1 MKVILKKAV
10 VVVTIGMMA
19 MLQSCSSNDDL
30 DGYTPTNF
38 NVGGKVEKGPFVRGT
53 AIQMQPLDAD
63 LDETGES
70 FTSTITDNEG
80 TFTFGSK
87 LLKSPYVKLSASGY
101 YFNEVTGELSKGTL
115 ALNAVANLQN
125 AADVNLNI
133 LSHLKYQRVMDLVS
147 KDGKSFKEANN
158 QAQEEVLK
166 TFGLEKY
173 AKTDVNHFS
182 ITSGTD
188 EAAALI
194 AVSSLILYNR
204 SEAQIT
210 EYLSQLSEEFAE
222 DGNFSETTKL
232 QIRKDMFSLESKLP
246 QIAENIKKRYQE
258 MGKEV
263 AVKNLIYYFDW
274 DGDGTAG
281 NEIAPENHPVSLEA
295 NNINV
300 PMEGG
305 SYEVKVNTTV
315 PVYLERPSI
324 SGDDISNLTPV
335 WGMEIY
341 ETGSGSE
348 PSINYTKELNNNI
361 LKVVVKA
368 ASFRKEQTA
377 SIPLYDGMGN
387 VVASLSLTQ
396 QANPNAEIIVPRL
409 GSEGIS
415 LVSDFM
421 RSLSEAVTLEA
432 GINYCYTKIINNP
445 RLVAPSL
452 VAPISSSEP
461 NIRNCWIDS
470 YQALNMIARLY
481 RADAMY
487 RAVYSPYLNVY
498 RDLCYYQLLT
508 WWGGVVVI
516 PNTGFD
522 GYVDSYVS
530 RTSES
535 GILQMLE
542 EELLDA
548 IKDLDE
554 KKCVAFAIN
563 ANDALFVSKDVA
575 RILLAKVY
583 MYQQKWAAASELLQQ
598 VVDKNIYSMEKVPT
612 KYTSENKD
620 LILAL
625 NFSNGSRA
633 SRVNVDGSPEDVVP
647 IMTTTD
653 VKLLYAE
660 CEIHLGNN
668 AKASKY
674 ISEVGNINGISGTNV
689 SVEGIKQLRK
699 SLKLQDYFAFLK
711 RNGLAMKEL
720 GLEKYQLLLP
730 IPQNEINANPNLTQ
744 NPGY

>member
-315 PVYLERPSI
+315 PVYLERPSFSEI
-324 SGDDISNLTPV
+324 ENYPSVSVSGT
-335 WGMEIY
+335 EIY
-341 ETGSGSE
+341 ETGSGNE
-348 PSINYTKELNNNI
+348 PCINYTKELNNNI

-368 ASFRKEQTA
+368 ASFRKEQA
-377 SIPLYDGMGN
+377 VSIPLYDGMGN
-387 VVASLSLTQ
+387 EVACLNLTQ

-409 GSEGIS
+409 GSVGIS
-415 LVSDFM
+415 CVSEFM
-421 RSLSEAVTLEA
+421 KSLANAVTLEA
-432 GINYCYTKIINNP
+432 QMNYRYTKIINDPNF
-445 RLVAPSL
+445 
-452 VAPISSSEP
+452 VAPIRSSES
-461 NIRNCWIDS
+461 NIHNCYINS

-498 RDLCYYQLLT
+498 RDMCYYQMLI
-508 WWGGVVVI
+508 WWGGVVVV
-516 PNTGFD
+516 PNAGFE
-522 GYVDSYVS
+522 GYADSYVP

-535 GILQMLE
+535 SILQMLE
-542 EELLDA
+542 EELVEA
-548 IKDLDE
+548 IRNLDE
-554 KKCVAFAIN
+554 KKCVAFATN

-583 MYQQKWAAASELLQQ
+583 MYQQKWAAASNLLQQ

-625 NFSNGSRA
+625 KVGNESRD
-633 SRVNVDGSPEDVVP
+633 SRVNVDGSPEKVVP

-674 ISEVGNINGISGTNV
+674 ISEVDNVNGISGTSV

-730 IPQNEINANPNLTQ
+730 IPQDEINANPSLNQ

>member
-133 LSHLKYQRVMDLVS
+133 LSHLKYQRVMDLVA

-281 NEIAPENHPVSLEA
+281 NEIAPENHPVSLET

-315 PVYLERPSI
+315 PVYLERPSFSEI
-324 SGDDISNLTPV
+324 ENYPSVSVSGT
-335 WGMEIY
+335 EIY
-341 ETGSGSE
+341 ETGSGNE
-348 PSINYTKELNNNI
+348 PCINYTKELNNNI

-368 ASFRKEQTA
+368 ASFRKEQA
-377 SIPLYDGMGN
+377 VSIPLYDGMGN
-387 VVASLSLTQ
+387 EVACLNLTQ

-409 GSEGIS
+409 GSVGIS

-421 RSLSEAVTLEA
+421 SSLSEAVNLEA
-432 GINYCYTKIINNP
+432 GMNYRYTKIINDF
-445 RLVAPSL
+445 RF

-461 NIRNCWIDS
+461 NIRKCWNDS

-498 RDLCYYQLLT
+498 RDLCYYQMLI
-508 WWGGVVVI
+508 WWGGVVVM
-516 PNTGFD
+516 PNAGFE
-522 GYVDSYVS
+522 GYADSYVP

-535 GILQMLE
+535 SILQMLE
-542 EELLDA
+542 EELVEA
-548 IKDLDE
+548 IRNLDE
-554 KKCVAFAIN
+554 KKCVAFATN

-583 MYQQKWAAASELLQQ
+583 MYQQKWAAASNLLQK
-598 VVDKNIYSMEKVPT
+598 VVDKSIYPIEKVPT

-625 NFSNGSRA
+625 MVGNESRA
-633 SRVNVDGSPEDVVP
+633 SRVYVDGSPEDVVP

-674 ISEVGNINGISGTNV
+674 ISEVDNVNGISGTSV

-711 RNGLAMKEL
+711 RNGLAIKEL

-730 IPQNEINANPNLTQ
+730 IPQNAIDMNPNLTQ

>member
-133 LSHLKYQRVMDLVS
+133 LAHLKYQRVMDLVA

-281 NEIAPENHPVSLEA
+281 NEIAPENHPVSLET

-315 PVYLERPSI
+315 PVYLERPSFSEI
-324 SGDDISNLTPV
+324 ENYPSVSVSGT
-335 WGMEIY
+335 EIY
-341 ETGSGSE
+341 ETGSGNE
-348 PSINYTKELNNNI
+348 PCINYTKELNNNI

-368 ASFRKEQTA
+368 ASFRKEQA
-377 SIPLYDGMGN
+377 VSIPLYDGMGN
-387 VVASLSLTQ
+387 EVACLNLTQ

-409 GSEGIS
+409 GSVGIS

-421 RSLSEAVTLEA
+421 SSLSEAVNLEA
-432 GINYCYTKIINNP
+432 GMNYRYTKIINDF
-445 RLVAPSL
+445 RF

-461 NIRNCWIDS
+461 NIRKCWNDS

-498 RDLCYYQLLT
+498 RDLCYYQMLI
-508 WWGGVVVI
+508 WWGGVVVM
-516 PNTGFD
+516 PNAGFE
-522 GYVDSYVS
+522 GYADSYVP

-535 GILQMLE
+535 SILQMLE
-542 EELLDA
+542 EELVEA
-548 IKDLDE
+548 IRNLDE
-554 KKCVAFAIN
+554 KKCVAFATN

-583 MYQQKWAAASELLQQ
+583 MYQQKWAAASNLLQQ

-612 KYTSENKD
+612 KYTSESKD

-625 NFSNGSRA
+625 KVGNESRA
-633 SRVNVDGSPEDVVP
+633 SRVNVDGSPEEVVP

-668 AKASKY
+668 AKSSKY
-674 ISEVGNINGISGTNV
+674 ISEVDNVNGISGTSV

-730 IPQNEINANPNLTQ
+730 IPQNGIDMNPNLTQ

>member
-133 LSHLKYQRVMDLVS
+133 LSHLKYQRVMDLVA

-263 AVKNLIYYFDW
+263 AVKNLIYFFDW

-281 NEIAPENHPVSLEA
+281 NEIAPENHPVSLET

-315 PVYLERPSI
+315 PVYLERPSFSEI
-324 SGDDISNLTPV
+324 ENYPSVSVSGT
-335 WGMEIY
+335 EIY
-341 ETGSGSE
+341 ETGSGNE
-348 PSINYTKELNNNI
+348 PCINYTKELNNNI

-368 ASFRKEQTA
+368 ASFRKEQA
-377 SIPLYDGMGN
+377 VSIPLYDGMGN
-387 VVASLSLTQ
+387 VVARLNLTQ

-409 GSEGIS
+409 GSDGIS

-432 GINYCYTKIINNP
+432 GMNYRYTKIINDF
-445 RLVAPSL
+445 RF

-461 NIRNCWIDS
+461 NIRKCWNDS

-498 RDLCYYQLLT
+498 RDLCYYQMLI
-508 WWGGVVVI
+508 WWGGVVVM
-516 PNTGFD
+516 PNAGFE
-522 GYVDSYVS
+522 GYADSYVP

-535 GILQMLE
+535 SILQMLE
-542 EELLDA
+542 EELVEA
-548 IKDLDE
+548 IRNLDE
-554 KKCVAFAIN
+554 KKCVAFATN

-583 MYQQKWAAASELLQQ
+583 MYQQKWAAASNLLQQ

-612 KYTSENKD
+612 KYTSESKD

-625 NFSNGSRA
+625 KVGNESRA
-633 SRVNVDGSPEDVVP
+633 SRVNVDGSPEEVVP

-668 AKASKY
+668 AKSSKY
-674 ISEVGNINGISGTNV
+674 ISEVDNVNGISGTSV

-730 IPQNEINANPNLTQ
+730 IPQNGIDMNPNLTQ

>member
-1 MKVILKKAV
+1 M
-10 VVVTIGMMA
+10 
-19 MLQSCSSNDDL
+19 
-30 DGYTPTNF
+30 
-38 NVGGKVEKGPFVRGT
+38 
-53 AIQMQPLDAD
+53 
-63 LDETGES
+63 
-70 FTSTITDNEG
+70 
-80 TFTFGSK
+80 
-87 LLKSPYVKLSASGY
+87 
-101 YFNEVTGELSKGTL
+101 
-115 ALNAVANLQN
+115 
-125 AADVNLNI
+125 
-133 LSHLKYQRVMDLVS
+133 
-147 KDGKSFKEANN
+147 
-158 QAQEEVLK
+158 
-166 TFGLEKY
+166 
-173 AKTDVNHFS
+173 
-182 ITSGTD
+182 
-188 EAAALI
+188 
-194 AVSSLILYNR
+194 SSLILYNR

-281 NEIAPENHPVSLEA
+281 NEIAPENHPVSLET

-315 PVYLERPSI
+315 PVYLERPSFSEI
-324 SGDDISNLTPV
+324 ENYPSVSVSGT
-335 WGMEIY
+335 EIY
-341 ETGSGSE
+341 ETGSGNE
-348 PSINYTKELNNNI
+348 PCINYTKELNNNI

-368 ASFRKEQTA
+368 ASFRKEQA
-377 SIPLYDGMGN
+377 VSIPLYDGMGN
-387 VVASLSLTQ
+387 EVACLNLTQ

-409 GSEGIS
+409 GSVGIS

-432 GINYCYTKIINNP
+432 GMNYRYTKIINDS
-445 RLVAPSL
+445 RF
-452 VAPISSSEP
+452 VAPIRSSEP
-461 NIRNCWIDS
+461 NIHNCWINS

-481 RADAMY
+481 RVDSMY

-498 RDLCYYQLLT
+498 RDLCYYQMLI
-508 WWGGVVVI
+508 WWGGVVVM
-516 PNTGFD
+516 PNAGFE
-522 GYVDSYVS
+522 GYADSYVP

-535 GILQMLE
+535 SILQMLE
-542 EELLDA
+542 EELVEA
-548 IKDLDE
+548 IRNLDE
-554 KKCVAFAIN
+554 KKCVAFATN

-583 MYQQKWAAASELLQQ
+583 MYQQKWAAASNLLQQ

-625 NFSNGSRA
+625 KFGIGSRA
-633 SRVNVDGSPEDVVP
+633 SRVNVDGSPEEVVP

-730 IPQNEINANPNLTQ
+730 IPQNELMGNPNLNQ

>member
-133 LSHLKYQRVMDLVS
+133 LSHLKYQRVMDLVA

-281 NEIAPENHPVSLEA
+281 NEIAPENHPVSLET

-315 PVYLERPSI
+315 PVYLERPSFSEI
-324 SGDDISNLTPV
+324 ENYPSVSVSGT
-335 WGMEIY
+335 EIY
-341 ETGSGSE
+341 ETGSGNE
-348 PSINYTKELNNNI
+348 PCINYTKELNNNI

-368 ASFRKEQTA
+368 ASFRKEQA
-377 SIPLYDGMGN
+377 VSIPLYDGMGN
-387 VVASLSLTQ
+387 EVACLNLTQ

-409 GSEGIS
+409 GSVGIS

-432 GINYCYTKIINNP
+432 GMNYRYTKIINDS
-445 RLVAPSL
+445 RF
-452 VAPISSSEP
+452 VAPIRSSEP
-461 NIRNCWIDS
+461 NIHNCWINS

-481 RADAMY
+481 RVDSMY

-498 RDLCYYQLLT
+498 RDLCYYQMLT

-516 PNTGFD
+516 PNIGFD

-554 KKCVAFAIN
+554 KKCVAFATN

-583 MYQQKWAAASELLQQ
+583 MYQQKWAAASNLLQQ

-625 NFSNGSRA
+625 KFGIGSRA
-633 SRVNVDGSPEDVVP
+633 SRVNVDGSPEEVVP

-674 ISEVGNINGISGTNV
+674 ISEVGNINGVSGTNV

-730 IPQNEINANPNLTQ
+730 IPQDEINANPSLNQ

>member
-1 MKVILKKAV
+1 
-10 VVVTIGMMA
+10 
-19 MLQSCSSNDDL
+19 
-30 DGYTPTNF
+30 
-38 NVGGKVEKGPFVRGT
+38 
-53 AIQMQPLDAD
+53 MQPLDAD

-133 LSHLKYQRVMDLVS
+133 LSHLKYQRVMDLVA

-281 NEIAPENHPVSLEA
+281 NEIAPENHPVSLET

-315 PVYLERPSI
+315 PVYLERPSFSEI
-324 SGDDISNLTPV
+324 ENYPSVSVSGT
-335 WGMEIY
+335 EIY
-341 ETGSGSE
+341 ETGSGNE
-348 PSINYTKELNNNI
+348 PCINYTKELNNNI

-368 ASFRKEQTA
+368 ASFRKEQA
-377 SIPLYDGMGN
+377 VSIPLYDGMGN
-387 VVASLSLTQ
+387 EVACLNLTQ

-409 GSEGIS
+409 GSVGIS

-432 GINYCYTKIINNP
+432 GMNYRYTKIINDS
-445 RLVAPSL
+445 RF
-452 VAPISSSEP
+452 VAPIRSSEP
-461 NIRNCWIDS
+461 NIHNCWINS

-481 RADAMY
+481 RVDSMY

-498 RDLCYYQLLT
+498 RDLCYYQMLT

-516 PNTGFD
+516 PNIGFD

-554 KKCVAFAIN
+554 KKCVAFATN

-583 MYQQKWAAASELLQQ
+583 MYQQKWAAASNLLQQ

-625 NFSNGSRA
+625 KFGIGSRA
-633 SRVNVDGSPEDVVP
+633 SRVNVDGSPEEVVP

-730 IPQNEINANPNLTQ
+730 IPQNELMGNPNLNQ

>member
-133 LSHLKYQRVMDLVS
+133 LSHLKYQRVMDLVA

-263 AVKNLIYYFDW
+263 AVKNLIYFFDW

-281 NEIAPENHPVSLEA
+281 NEIAPENHPVSLET

-305 SYEVKVNTTV
+305 SYEVKVNTAV
-315 PVYLERPSI
+315 PVYLERPSFSEI
-324 SGDDISNLTPV
+324 ENYPSVSVSGT
-335 WGMEIY
+335 EIY
-341 ETGSGSE
+341 ETGSGNE
-348 PSINYTKELNNNI
+348 PCINYTKELNNNI

-368 ASFRKEQTA
+368 ASFRKEQA
-377 SIPLYDGMGN
+377 VSIPLYDGMGN
-387 VVASLSLTQ
+387 EVACLNLTQ

-409 GSEGIS
+409 GSVGIS

-432 GINYCYTKIINNP
+432 GINYRYTKIINDS
-445 RLVAPSL
+445 RF
-452 VAPISSSEP
+452 VAPIRSSEP
-461 NIRNCWIDS
+461 NIRKCWNDS

-481 RADAMY
+481 RADTMY

-498 RDLCYYQLLT
+498 RDLCYYQMLI

-516 PNTGFD
+516 PNAGFE
-522 GYVDSYVS
+522 GYADSYVP

-535 GILQMLE
+535 SILQMLE
-542 EELLDA
+542 EELVEA
-548 IKDLDE
+548 IRNLDE
-554 KKCVAFAIN
+554 KKCVAFATN

-583 MYQQKWAAASELLQQ
+583 MYQQKWAAASNLLQQ
-598 VVDKNIYSMEKVPT
+598 VVDKNIYPMEKVPT

-625 NFSNGSRA
+625 KLLGIESRA
-633 SRVNVDGSPEDVVP
+633 SRVNVDGSPKDVVP

-711 RNGLAMKEL
+711 RNGLAIKEL

-730 IPQNEINANPNLTQ
+730 IPENAIDMNPNLTQ

>member
-133 LSHLKYQRVMDLVS
+133 LSHLKYQRVMDLVA

-263 AVKNLIYYFDW
+263 AVKNLIYFFDW

-281 NEIAPENHPVSLEA
+281 NEIAPENHPVSLET

-324 SGDDISNLTPV
+324 PGDDIYDNSTSVL
-335 WGMEIY
+335 GMKIY

-348 PSINYTKELNNNI
+348 PCINYSKELNNNI

-368 ASFRKEQTA
+368 ASFRKEQA
-377 SIPLYDGMGN
+377 VSIPLYDGMGN
-387 VVASLSLTQ
+387 VVARLNLTQ

-409 GSEGIS
+409 GSDGIS

-421 RSLSEAVTLEA
+421 RSLSETVTLEA

-445 RLVAPSL
+445 RLVAP
-452 VAPISSSEP
+452 ISSFNENLINYWSNEY
-461 NIRNCWIDS
+461 S
-470 YQALNMIARLY
+470 SLNLIAYLY
-481 RADAMY
+481 RADSMY

-498 RDLCYYQLLT
+498 RDMCYYQMLI
-508 WWGGVVVI
+508 WWGGVVVV
-516 PNTGFD
+516 PNAGFE
-522 GYVDSYVS
+522 SYADPS

-535 GILQMLE
+535 SILQMLE
-542 EELLDA
+542 EELVEA
-548 IKDLDE
+548 IRNLDE
-554 KKCVAFAIN
+554 KKCVAFATN

-583 MYQQKWAAASELLQQ
+583 MYQQKWAAASNLLQK
-598 VVDKNIYSMEKVPT
+598 VVDKSIYPIEKVPT

-625 NFSNGSRA
+625 MVGNESRA
-633 SRVNVDGSPEDVVP
+633 SRVYVDGSPEDVVP

-674 ISEVGNINGISGTNV
+674 ISEVDNVNGISGTSV
-689 SVEGIKQLRK
+689 SVEGINQLRK

-730 IPQNEINANPNLTQ
+730 IPQNEINMNPNMTQ

>member
-133 LSHLKYQRVMDLVS
+133 LSYLKYQRVMDLVA

-281 NEIAPENHPVSLEA
+281 NEIAPENHPVSLET

-315 PVYLERPSI
+315 PVYLERPSFSEI
-324 SGDDISNLTPV
+324 ENYPSVSVSGT
-335 WGMEIY
+335 EIY
-341 ETGSGSE
+341 ETGSGNE
-348 PSINYTKELNNNI
+348 PCINYTKELNNNI

-368 ASFRKEQTA
+368 ASFRKEQA
-377 SIPLYDGMGN
+377 VSIPLYDGMGN
-387 VVASLSLTQ
+387 EVACLNLTQ

-409 GSEGIS
+409 GSVGIS

-421 RSLSEAVTLEA
+421 SSLSEAVNLEA
-432 GINYCYTKIINNP
+432 GMNYRYTKIINDF
-445 RLVAPSL
+445 RF

-461 NIRNCWIDS
+461 NIRKCWNDS

-498 RDLCYYQLLT
+498 RDLCYYQMLI
-508 WWGGVVVI
+508 WWGGVVVM
-516 PNTGFD
+516 PNAGFE
-522 GYVDSYVS
+522 GYADSYVP

-535 GILQMLE
+535 SILQMLE
-542 EELLDA
+542 EELVEA
-548 IKDLDE
+548 IRNLDE
-554 KKCVAFAIN
+554 KKCVAFATN

-583 MYQQKWAAASELLQQ
+583 MYQQKWAAASNLLQQ

-612 KYTSENKD
+612 KYTSESKD

-625 NFSNGSRA
+625 KVGNESRA
-633 SRVNVDGSPEDVVP
+633 SRVNVDGSPEEVVP

-668 AKASKY
+668 AKSSKY
-674 ISEVGNINGISGTNV
+674 ISEVDNVNGISGTSV

-730 IPQNEINANPNLTQ
+730 IPQNGIDMNPNLTQ

>member
-133 LSHLKYQRVMDLVS
+133 LSHLKYQRVMNLVA

-281 NEIAPENHPVSLEA
+281 NEIAPENHPVSLET

-324 SGDDISNLTPV
+324 PGDDIYDNSTSVL
-335 WGMEIY
+335 GMKIY

-348 PSINYTKELNNNI
+348 PCINYSKELNNNI

-368 ASFRKEQTA
+368 ASFRKEQA
-377 SIPLYDGMGN
+377 VSIPLYDGMGN
-387 VVASLSLTQ
+387 VVASLNLTQ

-409 GSEGIS
+409 GSDGIS
-415 LVSDFM
+415 CVSEFM
-421 RSLSEAVTLEA
+421 KSLANAVTLEA
-432 GINYCYTKIINNP
+432 QMNYRYTKIIND
-445 RLVAPSL
+445 PSF
-452 VAPISSSEP
+452 VAPIRSSES
-461 NIRNCWIDS
+461 NIHNCYINS

-498 RDLCYYQLLT
+498 RDMCYYQMLI
-508 WWGGVVVI
+508 WWGVVVVV
-516 PNTGFD
+516 PNAGFE
-522 GYVDSYVS
+522 GYADSYVP

-535 GILQMLE
+535 SILQMLE
-542 EELLDA
+542 EELVEA
-548 IKDLDE
+548 IRNLDE
-554 KKCVAFAIN
+554 KKCVAFATN

-583 MYQQKWAAASELLQQ
+583 MYQQKWAAASNLLQQ

-625 NFSNGSRA
+625 KVGNESRD
-633 SRVNVDGSPEDVVP
+633 SRVNVDGSPEKVVP

-674 ISEVGNINGISGTNV
+674 ISEVDNVNGISGTSV

-730 IPQNEINANPNLTQ
+730 IPQDEINANPSLNQ
-744 NPGY
+744 NQGY

>member
-133 LSHLKYQRVMDLVS
+133 LSHLKYQRVMDLVA

-263 AVKNLIYYFDW
+263 AVKNLIYFFDW

-281 NEIAPENHPVSLEA
+281 NEIAPENHPVSLET

-315 PVYLERPSI
+315 PVYLERPSFSEI
-324 SGDDISNLTPV
+324 ENYPSVSVSGT
-335 WGMEIY
+335 EIY
-341 ETGSGSE
+341 ETGSGNE
-348 PSINYTKELNNNI
+348 PCINYTKELNNNI

-368 ASFRKEQTA
+368 ASFRKEQA
-377 SIPLYDGMGN
+377 VSIPLYDGMGN
-387 VVASLSLTQ
+387 EVACLNLTQ

-409 GSEGIS
+409 GSVGIS

-432 GINYCYTKIINNP
+432 GMNYRYTKIINDS
-445 RLVAPSL
+445 RF
-452 VAPISSSEP
+452 VAPIRSSEP
-461 NIRNCWIDS
+461 NIHNCWINS

-481 RADAMY
+481 RVDSMY

-498 RDLCYYQLLT
+498 RDLCYYQMLT

-516 PNTGFD
+516 PNIGFD

-554 KKCVAFAIN
+554 KKCVAFATN

-583 MYQQKWAAASELLQQ
+583 MYQQKWAAASDLLQQ

-625 NFSNGSRA
+625 KFGIGSRA
-633 SRVNVDGSPEDVVP
+633 SRVNVDGSPEEVVP

-730 IPQNEINANPNLTQ
+730 IPQNELMGNPNLNQ

>member
-133 LSHLKYQRVMDLVS
+133 LSHLKYQRVMDLVA

-222 DGNFSETTKL
+222 DGNFSEITKL

-281 NEIAPENHPVSLEA
+281 NEIAPENHPVSLET

-315 PVYLERPSI
+315 PVYLERPSFSEI
-324 SGDDISNLTPV
+324 ENYPSVSV
-335 WGMEIY
+335 SGMEIY
-341 ETGSGSE
+341 ETGSGNE
-348 PSINYTKELNNNI
+348 PCINYTKELNNNI

-368 ASFRKEQTA
+368 AFFRKEQA
-377 SIPLYDGMGN
+377 VSIPLYDGMGN
-387 VVASLSLTQ
+387 VVARLNLTQ

-409 GSEGIS
+409 GSVGIS
-415 LVSDFM
+415 WVSEFM
-421 RSLSEAVTLEA
+421 KSLANAVTLEA
-432 GINYCYTKIINNP
+432 QMNFRYTKIINDF
-445 RLVAPSL
+445 RF

-461 NIRNCWIDS
+461 NIRKCWNDS

-498 RDLCYYQLLT
+498 RDLCYYQMLI
-508 WWGGVVVI
+508 WWGGVVVM
-516 PNTGFD
+516 PNAGF
-522 GYVDSYVS
+522 GSYADPS

-535 GILQMLE
+535 SILQMLE
-542 EELLDA
+542 EELVEA
-548 IKDLDE
+548 IRNLDE
-554 KKCVAFAIN
+554 KKCVAFATN

-583 MYQQKWAAASELLQQ
+583 MYQQKWAAASDLLQK

-612 KYTSENKD
+612 KYTSESKD

-625 NFSNGSRA
+625 MFGIGSRA
-633 SRVNVDGSPEDVVP
+633 SRVNVDGSPEEVVP

-660 CEIHLGNN
+660 CQIHLGNN

-730 IPQNEINANPNLTQ
+730 IPQNEIDMNPNFTQ

>member
-63 LDETGES
+63 LEETGES

-133 LSHLKYQRVMDLVS
+133 LSHLKYQRVMDLVA
-147 KDGKSFKEANN
+147 KDGMSFKEANN

-263 AVKNLIYYFDW
+263 AVKNLIYFFDW

-281 NEIAPENHPVSLEA
+281 NEIAPENHPVSLET

-324 SGDDISNLTPV
+324 PGDDIYDNFSPV
-335 WGMEIY
+335 LGMEIY

-348 PSINYTKELNNNI
+348 PCINYTKELNNNI

-368 ASFRKEQTA
+368 ASFRKEQA
-377 SIPLYDGMGN
+377 VSIPLYDGMGN
-387 VVASLSLTQ
+387 VVASLNLTQ

-409 GSEGIS
+409 GSAGIGC
-415 LVSDFM
+415 VFGFM
-421 RSLSEAVTLEA
+421 ETLANAVTLEA
-432 GINYCYTKIINNP
+432 QMNYRYTKIINDP
-445 RLVAPSL
+445 HF
-452 VAPISSSEP
+452 VAPISRSEP
-461 NIRNCWIDS
+461 NINNCWYYS
-470 YQALNMIARLY
+470 YQALNRIAMLY

-508 WWGGVVVI
+508 WWGGVVVM
-516 PNTGFD
+516 PNAGFA
-522 GYVDSYVS
+522 GYADSYVP

-535 GILQMLE
+535 SILQMLE
-542 EELLDA
+542 EELVEA
-548 IKDLDE
+548 IRNLDE
-554 KKCVAFAIN
+554 KKCVAFATN

-583 MYQQKWAAASELLQQ
+583 MYQQKWAAASNLLQQ
-598 VVDKNIYSMEKVPT
+598 VVGKNIYSMEKVPT

-625 NFSNGSRA
+625 MVGNESRA
-633 SRVNVDGSPEDVVP
+633 SRVYVDGSPEDVVP

-730 IPQNEINANPNLTQ
+730 IPQNGIDMNPNLTQ

>member
-133 LSHLKYQRVMDLVS
+133 LSHLKYQRVMDLVA
-147 KDGKSFKEANN
+147 KDGKSFKEANK

-281 NEIAPENHPVSLEA
+281 NEIAPENHPVSLET

-305 SYEVKVNTTV
+305 SYEVKVNTIV

-335 WGMEIY
+335 LGMGIY

-368 ASFRKEQTA
+368 ASFRKEQA
-377 SIPLYDGMGN
+377 VSIPLYDGMGN
-387 VVASLSLTQ
+387 EVARLNLTQ

-409 GSEGIS
+409 GSEGIR
-415 LVSDFM
+415 LVSEFM
-421 RSLSEAVTLEA
+421 ESLSEAIPLEA
-432 GINYCYTKIINNP
+432 QINYRYTKIINNP
-445 RLVAPSL
+445 RLVAP
-452 VAPISSSEP
+452 ISSFNENLINYWSNEY
-461 NIRNCWIDS
+461 S
-470 YQALNMIARLY
+470 SLNLIAYLY
-481 RADAMY
+481 RADSMY

-498 RDLCYYQLLT
+498 RDMCYYQMLI
-508 WWGGVVVI
+508 WWGGVVVV
-516 PNTGFD
+516 PNAGFE
-522 GYVDSYVS
+522 SYADPS

-535 GILQMLE
+535 SILQMLE
-542 EELLDA
+542 EELVEA
-548 IKDLDE
+548 IRNLDE
-554 KKCVAFAIN
+554 KKCVAFATN

-583 MYQQKWAAASELLQQ
+583 MYQQKWAAASGLLQQ

-625 NFSNGSRA
+625 KVGNESRD
-633 SRVNVDGSPEDVVP
+633 SRVNVDGSPEKVVP

-674 ISEVGNINGISGTNV
+674 ISEVDNVNGISGTSV

-730 IPQNEINANPNLTQ
+730 IPQDEINANPSLNQ

>member
-133 LSHLKYQRVMDLVS
+133 LAHLKYQRVMDLVA

-274 DGDGTAG
+274 DGDGIAG
-281 NEIAPENHPVSLEA
+281 NEIAPENHPVSLET

-324 SGDDISNLTPV
+324 PGDDIYDNLTSV
-335 WGMEIY
+335 SGMKIY

-348 PSINYTKELNNNI
+348 PCINYTKELNNNI

-368 ASFRKEQTA
+368 ASFRKEQA
-377 SIPLYDGMGN
+377 VSIPLYDGMGN
-387 VVASLSLTQ
+387 VVASLNLTQ

-409 GSEGIS
+409 GSDGIS
-415 LVSDFM
+415 CVSEFM
-421 RSLSEAVTLEA
+421 KSLANAVTLEA
-432 GINYCYTKIINNP
+432 QMNYRYTKIIND
-445 RLVAPSL
+445 PSF
-452 VAPISSSEP
+452 VAPIRSSES
-461 NIRNCWIDS
+461 NIHNCYINS

-498 RDLCYYQLLT
+498 RDMCYYQMLI
-508 WWGGVVVI
+508 WWGGVVVV
-516 PNTGFD
+516 PNAGFE
-522 GYVDSYVS
+522 GYADSYVP

-535 GILQMLE
+535 SILQMLE
-542 EELLDA
+542 EELVET
-548 IKDLDE
+548 IRNLDE
-554 KKCVAFAIN
+554 KKCVAFATN

-583 MYQQKWAAASELLQQ
+583 MYQQKWPAASNLLQQ

-625 NFSNGSRA
+625 KVGNESRD
-633 SRVNVDGSPEDVVP
+633 SRVNVDGSPEKVVP

-674 ISEVGNINGISGTNV
+674 ISEVDNVNGISGTSV

-730 IPQNEINANPNLTQ
+730 IPQDEINANPSLNQ

>member
-30 DGYTPTNF
+30 DDYTPTNF

-133 LSHLKYQRVMDLVS
+133 LSHLKYQRVMDLVA

-281 NEIAPENHPVSLEA
+281 NEIAPENHPVSLET

-315 PVYLERPSI
+315 PVYLERPSFSEI
-324 SGDDISNLTPV
+324 ENYPSVSVSGT
-335 WGMEIY
+335 EIY
-341 ETGSGSE
+341 ETGSGNE
-348 PSINYTKELNNNI
+348 PCINYTKELNNNI
-361 LKVVVKA
+361 LKVVVKS
-368 ASFRKEQTA
+368 ASFRKEQA
-377 SIPLYDGMGN
+377 VSIPLYDGMGN
-387 VVASLSLTQ
+387 EVACLNLTQ

-409 GSEGIS
+409 GSVGIS

-432 GINYCYTKIINNP
+432 GMNYRYTKIINDS
-445 RLVAPSL
+445 RF
-452 VAPISSSEP
+452 VAPIRSSEP
-461 NIRNCWIDS
+461 NIRKCWNDS

-498 RDLCYYQLLT
+498 RDLCYYQMLT
-508 WWGGVVVI
+508 WWGGVVVM
-516 PNTGFD
+516 PNAGFE
-522 GYVDSYVS
+522 GYADSYVP

-535 GILQMLE
+535 SILQMLE
-542 EELLDA
+542 EELVEA
-548 IKDLDE
+548 IKNLDE
-554 KKCVAFAIN
+554 KKCVAFATN
-563 ANDALFVSKDVA
+563 ANDALFVSEDVA

-583 MYQQKWAAASELLQQ
+583 MYQQKWAAASNLLQQ

-612 KYTSENKD
+612 KYTSESKD

-625 NFSNGSRA
+625 KFGNESRA
-633 SRVNVDGSPEDVVP
+633 SRVNVDGSPEKVVP

-668 AKASKY
+668 TKASKY

-730 IPQNEINANPNLTQ
+730 IPQNELMGNPNLNQ

>member
-133 LSHLKYQRVMDLVS
+133 LSHLKYQRVMDLVA

-263 AVKNLIYYFDW
+263 AVKNLIYFFDW

-281 NEIAPENHPVSLEA
+281 NEIAPENHPVSLET

-324 SGDDISNLTPV
+324 PGDDIYDNSTSVL
-335 WGMEIY
+335 GMKIY

-348 PSINYTKELNNNI
+348 PCINYSKELNNNI

-368 ASFRKEQTA
+368 ASFRKEQA
-377 SIPLYDGMGN
+377 VSIPLYDGMGN
-387 VVASLSLTQ
+387 VVARLNLTQ

-409 GSEGIS
+409 GSDGIS

-445 RLVAPSL
+445 RLVAP
-452 VAPISSSEP
+452 ISSFNENLINYWSNEY
-461 NIRNCWIDS
+461 S
-470 YQALNMIARLY
+470 SLNLIAYLY
-481 RADAMY
+481 RADSMY

-498 RDLCYYQLLT
+498 RDMCYYQMLI
-508 WWGGVVVI
+508 WWGGVVVV
-516 PNTGFD
+516 PNAGFE
-522 GYVDSYVS
+522 SYADPS

-535 GILQMLE
+535 SILQMLE
-542 EELLDA
+542 EELVEA
-548 IKDLDE
+548 IRNLDE
-554 KKCVAFAIN
+554 KKCVAFATN

-583 MYQQKWAAASELLQQ
+583 MYQQKWAAASNLLQK
-598 VVDKNIYSMEKVPT
+598 VVDKSIYPIEKVPT

-625 NFSNGSRA
+625 MVGNESRA
-633 SRVNVDGSPEDVVP
+633 SRVYVDGSPEDVVP

-674 ISEVGNINGISGTNV
+674 ISEVDNVNSISGTSV

-711 RNGLAMKEL
+711 RNGLAIKEL

-730 IPQNEINANPNLTQ
+730 IPQNEINMNPNMTQ

>member
-70 FTSTITDNEG
+70 YTSTITDNEG

-133 LSHLKYQRVMDLVS
+133 LSHLKYQRVMDLVA

-281 NEIAPENHPVSLEA
+281 NEIAPENHPVSLET

-324 SGDDISNLTPV
+324 PGDDIYDNSTSV
-335 WGMEIY
+335 SGMEIY
-341 ETGSGSE
+341 EIGSGSE
-348 PSINYTKELNNNI
+348 PFINYTKELNNNI

-368 ASFRKEQTA
+368 ASFRKEQA
-377 SIPLYDGMGN
+377 VSIPLYDGMGN

-409 GSEGIS
+409 GSAGIS
-415 LVSDFM
+415 CVSGFM
-421 RSLSEAVTLEA
+421 ERLANVVTLEA
-432 GINYCYTKIINNP
+432 QMNYRYTKIINDP
-445 RLVAPSL
+445 HF

-461 NIRNCWIDS
+461 NINNCWSYS
-470 YQALNMIARLY
+470 YQALNRIAMLY

-508 WWGGVVVI
+508 WWGGVVVM
-516 PNTGFD
+516 PNAGF
-522 GYVDSYVS
+522 GSYADSDVS
-530 RTSES
+530 RISES
-535 GILQMLE
+535 SILQMLE
-542 EELLDA
+542 EELVEA
-548 IKDLDE
+548 IRNLDE
-554 KKCVAFAIN
+554 KKCVAFATN

-583 MYQQKWAAASELLQQ
+583 MYQQKWAAASDLLQQ

-612 KYTSENKD
+612 KYTSESKD

-625 NFSNGSRA
+625 KFGIWTRA
-633 SRVNVDGSPEDVVP
+633 SRVNVDGSPEEVVP

-653 VKLLYAE
+653 VKLLCAE
-660 CEIHLGNN
+660 CQIHLGNN

-674 ISEVGNINGISGTNV
+674 ISEVDNVNGISGTSV

-711 RNGLAMKEL
+711 RNGLAIKEL

-730 IPQNEINANPNLTQ
+730 IPQNEINMNPNMTQ

>member
-1 MKVILKKAV
+1 
-10 VVVTIGMMA
+10 
-19 MLQSCSSNDDL
+19 
-30 DGYTPTNF
+30 
-38 NVGGKVEKGPFVRGT
+38 
-53 AIQMQPLDAD
+53 
-63 LDETGES
+63 
-70 FTSTITDNEG
+70 
-80 TFTFGSK
+80 
-87 LLKSPYVKLSASGY
+87 
-101 YFNEVTGELSKGTL
+101 
-115 ALNAVANLQN
+115 
-125 AADVNLNI
+125 
-133 LSHLKYQRVMDLVS
+133 MDLVA

-263 AVKNLIYYFDW
+263 AVKNLIYFFDW

-281 NEIAPENHPVSLEA
+281 NEIAPENHPVSLET

-315 PVYLERPSI
+315 PVYLERPSFSEI
-324 SGDDISNLTPV
+324 ENYPSVSVSGT
-335 WGMEIY
+335 EIY
-341 ETGSGSE
+341 ETGSGNE
-348 PSINYTKELNNNI
+348 PCINYTKELNNNI
-361 LKVVVKA
+361 LKVVIKA
-368 ASFRKEQTA
+368 ASFRKEQA
-377 SIPLYDGMGN
+377 VSIPLYDGMGN
-387 VVASLSLTQ
+387 EVACLNLTQ

-409 GSEGIS
+409 GSVGIS

-432 GINYCYTKIINNP
+432 GMNYRYTKIINDS
-445 RLVAPSL
+445 RF
-452 VAPISSSEP
+452 VAPIRSSEP
-461 NIRNCWIDS
+461 NIHNCWINS

-481 RADAMY
+481 RVDSMY

-498 RDLCYYQLLT
+498 RDLCYYQMLT

-516 PNTGFD
+516 PNIGFD

-554 KKCVAFAIN
+554 KKCVAFATN

-583 MYQQKWAAASELLQQ
+583 MYQQKWAAASDLLQQ

-612 KYTSENKD
+612 KYTSDSKD
-620 LILAL
+620 LIWSFAKYIYT
-625 NFSNGSRA
+625 RA
-633 SRVNVDGSPEDVVP
+633 SRVYVDGSPEDVVP

-674 ISEVGNINGISGTNV
+674 ISEVDNVNGISGTSV

-720 GLEKYQLLLP
+720 GLEKNQLLLP
-730 IPQNEINANPNLTQ
+730 IPQNEINANPSLNQ

>member
-1 MKVILKKAV
+1 MKVILKNAV

-133 LSHLKYQRVMDLVS
+133 LSHLKYQRVMDLVA

-263 AVKNLIYYFDW
+263 AVKNLIYFFDW

-281 NEIAPENHPVSLEA
+281 NEIAPENHPVSLET

-324 SGDDISNLTPV
+324 PGDDIYDNSTSVL
-335 WGMEIY
+335 GMKIY

-348 PSINYTKELNNNI
+348 PCINYTKELNNNI

-368 ASFRKEQTA
+368 ASFRKEQA
-377 SIPLYDGMGN
+377 VSIPLYDGMGN
-387 VVASLSLTQ
+387 VVASLNLTQ

-409 GSEGIS
+409 GSDGIS
-415 LVSDFM
+415 CVSEFM
-421 RSLSEAVTLEA
+421 KSLANAVTLEA
-432 GINYCYTKIINNP
+432 QMNYRYTKIIND
-445 RLVAPSL
+445 PSF
-452 VAPISSSEP
+452 VAPIRSSEP
-461 NIRNCWIDS
+461 NIHNCYINS

-498 RDLCYYQLLT
+498 RDMCYYQMLI
-508 WWGGVVVI
+508 WWGGVVVV
-516 PNTGFD
+516 PNAGFE
-522 GYVDSYVS
+522 SYADPS

-535 GILQMLE
+535 SILQMLE
-542 EELLDA
+542 EELVEA
-548 IKDLDE
+548 IRNLDE
-554 KKCVAFAIN
+554 KKCVAFATN

-583 MYQQKWAAASELLQQ
+583 MYQQKWAAASNLLQQ

-625 NFSNGSRA
+625 KVGNESRD
-633 SRVNVDGSPEDVVP
+633 SRVNVDGSPEKVVP

-674 ISEVGNINGISGTNV
+674 ISEVGNINGISGTSV

-730 IPQNEINANPNLTQ
+730 IPQDEINANPSLNQ

>member
-10 VVVTIGMMA
+10 VVVAIGMMA

-281 NEIAPENHPVSLEA
+281 NEIAPENHPVSLET

-324 SGDDISNLTPV
+324 PGDDISNLTPV
-335 WGMEIY
+335 LGMGIY

-368 ASFRKEQTA
+368 ASFRKEQA
-377 SIPLYDGMGN
+377 VSIPLYDGMGN

-421 RSLSEAVTLEA
+421 RSLSEAVTREA
-432 GINYCYTKIINNP
+432 GMNYRYTKIINDP
-445 RLVAPSL
+445 RF
-452 VAPISSSEP
+452 VAPIRSSET
-461 NIRNCWIDS
+461 NIHNCWIDS

-554 KKCVAFAIN
+554 KKCVAFATN

-583 MYQQKWAAASELLQQ
+583 MYQQKWAAASNLLQQ

-625 NFSNGSRA
+625 KFGIGSRA
-633 SRVNVDGSPEDVVP
+633 SRVNVDGSPEEVVP

-730 IPQNEINANPNLTQ
+730 IPQNELMGNPNLNQ

>member
-210 EYLSQLSEEFAE
+210 EYLSQLSEEFAD

-246 QIAENIKKRYQE
+246 QIAENIKKRYQG

-281 NEIAPENHPVSLEA
+281 NEIAPENHPVSLEE

-324 SGDDISNLTPV
+324 PGDDIYDNSTSV
-335 WGMEIY
+335 SGMGIY
-341 ETGSGSE
+341 ETGSGSV
-348 PSINYTKELNNNI
+348 PSINYTKELKNNI

-368 ASFRKEQTA
+368 ASFRKEQA
-377 SIPLYDGMGN
+377 VSIPLYDGMGN
-387 VVASLSLTQ
+387 VVARLNLTQ

-409 GSEGIS
+409 GSEGLSCVYGFLIS
-415 LVSDFM
+415 LAN
-421 RSLSEAVTLEA
+421 AVTLEA
-432 GINYCYTKIINNP
+432 QMNYRYTKIINDPNF
-445 RLVAPSL
+445 
-452 VAPISSSEP
+452 VAPIRSSEP
-461 NIRNCWIDS
+461 NIRKCWNDS
-470 YQALNMIARLY
+470 YQALNMIAWLY

-498 RDLCYYQLLT
+498 RDLCYYQMLI
-508 WWGGVVVI
+508 WWGGVVVV
-516 PNTGFD
+516 PNAGFE
-522 GYVDSYVS
+522 SYADPS

-535 GILQMLE
+535 SILQMLE
-542 EELLDA
+542 EELVEA
-548 IKDLDE
+548 IRNLDE
-554 KKCVAFAIN
+554 KKCVAFATN

-583 MYQQKWAAASELLQQ
+583 MYQQKWAAASNLLQK
-598 VVDKNIYSMEKVPT
+598 VVDKSIYPIEKVPT

-625 NFSNGSRA
+625 MVGNESRA
-633 SRVNVDGSPEDVVP
+633 SRVYVDGSPEDVVP

-674 ISEVGNINGISGTNV
+674 ISEVDNVNGISGTSV

-711 RNGLAMKEL
+711 RNGLAIKEL

-730 IPQNEINANPNLTQ
+730 IPENAIDMNPNLTQ

>member
-133 LSHLKYQRVMDLVS
+133 LSHLKYQRVMDLVA

-281 NEIAPENHPVSLEA
+281 NEIAPENHPVSLET

-315 PVYLERPSI
+315 PVYLERPSFSEI
-324 SGDDISNLTPV
+324 ENYPSVSVSGT
-335 WGMEIY
+335 EIY
-341 ETGSGSE
+341 ETGSGNE
-348 PSINYTKELNNNI
+348 PCINYTKELNNNI

-368 ASFRKEQTA
+368 AFFRKEQA
-377 SIPLYDGMGN
+377 VSIPLYDGMGN
-387 VVASLSLTQ
+387 VVARLNLTQ

-409 GSEGIS
+409 GSVGIS

-432 GINYCYTKIINNP
+432 GMNYRYTNLHKI
-445 RLVAPSL
+445 
-452 VAPISSSEP
+452 
-461 NIRNCWIDS
+461 
-470 YQALNMIARLY
+470 
-481 RADAMY
+481 
-487 RAVYSPYLNVY
+487 
-498 RDLCYYQLLT
+498 
-508 WWGGVVVI
+508 
-516 PNTGFD
+516 
-522 GYVDSYVS
+522 
-530 RTSES
+530 
-535 GILQMLE
+535 
-542 EELLDA
+542 
-548 IKDLDE
+548 
-554 KKCVAFAIN
+554 
-563 ANDALFVSKDVA
+563 
-575 RILLAKVY
+575 
-583 MYQQKWAAASELLQQ
+583 SEL
-598 VVDKNIYSMEKVPT
+598 
-612 KYTSENKD
+612 
-620 LILAL
+620 
-625 NFSNGSRA
+625 
-633 SRVNVDGSPEDVVP
+633 
-647 IMTTTD
+647 
-653 VKLLYAE
+653 
-660 CEIHLGNN
+660 
-668 AKASKY
+668 
-674 ISEVGNINGISGTNV
+674 
-689 SVEGIKQLRK
+689 
-699 SLKLQDYFAFLK
+699 
-711 RNGLAMKEL
+711 
-720 GLEKYQLLLP
+720 
-730 IPQNEINANPNLTQ
+730 
-744 NPGY
+744 

>member
-133 LSHLKYQRVMDLVS
+133 LSHLKYQRVMDLVA

-263 AVKNLIYYFDW
+263 AVKNLIYFFDW

-281 NEIAPENHPVSLEA
+281 NEIAPENHPVSLET

-324 SGDDISNLTPV
+324 PGDDIYDNSTSVL
-335 WGMEIY
+335 GMKIY

-348 PSINYTKELNNNI
+348 PCINYSKELNNNI

-368 ASFRKEQTA
+368 ASFRKEQA
-377 SIPLYDGMGN
+377 VSIPLYDGMGN
-387 VVASLSLTQ
+387 VVARLNLTQ

-409 GSEGIS
+409 GSDGIS

-445 RLVAPSL
+445 RLVAP
-452 VAPISSSEP
+452 ISSFNENLINYWSNEY
-461 NIRNCWIDS
+461 S
-470 YQALNMIARLY
+470 SLNLIAYLY
-481 RADAMY
+481 RADSMY

-498 RDLCYYQLLT
+498 RDMCYYQMLI
-508 WWGGVVVI
+508 WWGGVVVV
-516 PNTGFD
+516 PNAGFE
-522 GYVDSYVS
+522 SYADPS

-535 GILQMLE
+535 SILQMLE
-542 EELLDA
+542 EELVEA
-548 IKDLDE
+548 IRNLDE
-554 KKCVAFAIN
+554 KKCVAFATN

-583 MYQQKWAAASELLQQ
+583 MYQQKWAAASNLLQK
-598 VVDKNIYSMEKVPT
+598 VVDKSIYPIEKVPT

-625 NFSNGSRA
+625 MVGNESRA
-633 SRVNVDGSPEDVVP
+633 SRVYVDGSPEDVVP

-674 ISEVGNINGISGTNV
+674 ISEVDNVNGFSGTSV

-711 RNGLAMKEL
+711 RNGLAIKEL

-730 IPQNEINANPNLTQ
+730 IPQNEINMNPNMTQ

>member
-133 LSHLKYQRVMDLVS
+133 LSHLKYQRVMDLVA

-281 NEIAPENHPVSLEA
+281 NEIAPENHPVSLET

-324 SGDDISNLTPV
+324 PGDDIYDNSTSVL
-335 WGMEIY
+335 GMKIY

-348 PSINYTKELNNNI
+348 PCINYSKELNNNI

-368 ASFRKEQTA
+368 ASFRKEQA
-377 SIPLYDGMGN
+377 VSIPLYDGMGN
-387 VVASLSLTQ
+387 VVARLNLTQ

-409 GSEGIS
+409 GSDGIS
-415 LVSDFM
+415 CVSEFM
-421 RSLSEAVTLEA
+421 KSLSDAVTVEA
-432 GINYCYTKIINNP
+432 QMNYRYTKIINDS
-445 RLVAPSL
+445 RF
-452 VAPISSSEP
+452 VAPIRSSEP
-461 NIRNCWIDS
+461 NIHNCWINS

-498 RDLCYYQLLT
+498 RDMCYYQMLI
-508 WWGGVVVI
+508 WWGGVVVV
-516 PNTGFD
+516 PNAGFE
-522 GYVDSYVS
+522 SYADPS

-535 GILQMLE
+535 SILQMLE
-542 EELLDA
+542 EELVEA
-548 IKDLDE
+548 IRNLDE
-554 KKCVAFAIN
+554 KKCVAFATN

-583 MYQQKWAAASELLQQ
+583 MYQQKWAAASNLLQK
-598 VVDKNIYSMEKVPT
+598 VVDKSIYPIEKVPT

-625 NFSNGSRA
+625 MVGNESRA
-633 SRVNVDGSPEDVVP
+633 SRVYVDGSPEDVVP

-674 ISEVGNINGISGTNV
+674 ISEVDNVNGISGTSV

-730 IPQNEINANPNLTQ
+730 IPQDEINANPSLNQ

>member
-53 AIQMQPLDAD
+53 AIQMQPLDAE

-133 LSHLKYQRVMDLVS
+133 LSHLKYQRVMDLVA

-274 DGDGTAG
+274 DEDGTAG
-281 NEIAPENHPVSLEA
+281 NEIAPENHPVSLET

-315 PVYLERPSI
+315 PVFLERPSI
-324 SGDDISNLTPV
+324 PGDDIYDNSTSV
-335 WGMEIY
+335 SGMEIY

-348 PSINYTKELNNNI
+348 PFINYTKELNNNI

-368 ASFRKEQTA
+368 ASFRKEQA
-377 SIPLYDGMGN
+377 VSIPLYDGMGN

-409 GSEGIS
+409 GSDGIR
-415 LVSDFM
+415 LVSGLM
-421 RSLSEAVTLEA
+421 ESLANAVTLEA
-432 GINYCYTKIINNP
+432 QMNYRYTKIIND
-445 RLVAPSL
+445 PSF
-452 VAPISSSEP
+452 VAPISSFNENLVNYWFNEYS
-461 NIRNCWIDS
+461 S
-470 YQALNMIARLY
+470 LNLIAYLY
-481 RADAMY
+481 RADSMF

-508 WWGGVVVI
+508 WWGGVVVM
-516 PNTGFD
+516 PNAGF
-522 GYVDSYVS
+522 GYADSYFP

-535 GILQMLE
+535 SILQMLE
-542 EELLDA
+542 EELVEA
-548 IKDLDE
+548 IRNLDE
-554 KKCVAFAIN
+554 KKCVAFATN

-583 MYQQKWAAASELLQQ
+583 MYQQKWAAASNLLQQ

-625 NFSNGSRA
+625 KVGNESRA
-633 SRVNVDGSPEDVVP
+633 SRVNVDGSPEKVVP

-730 IPQNEINANPNLTQ
+730 IPQNEIMVNPKLTQ

>member
-133 LSHLKYQRVMDLVS
+133 LSHLKYQRVMDLVA

-263 AVKNLIYYFDW
+263 AVKNLIYFFDW

-281 NEIAPENHPVSLEA
+281 NEIAPENHPVSLET

-324 SGDDISNLTPV
+324 PGDDIYDNSTSVL
-335 WGMEIY
+335 GMKIY

-348 PSINYTKELNNNI
+348 PCINYSKELNNNI

-368 ASFRKEQTA
+368 ASFRKEQA
-377 SIPLYDGMGN
+377 VSIPLYDGMGN
-387 VVASLSLTQ
+387 VVARLNLTQ

-409 GSEGIS
+409 GSDGIS

-421 RSLSEAVTLEA
+421 RSLSETVTLEA

-445 RLVAPSL
+445 RLVAP
-452 VAPISSSEP
+452 ISSFNENLINYWSNEY
-461 NIRNCWIDS
+461 S
-470 YQALNMIARLY
+470 SLNLIAYLY
-481 RADAMY
+481 RADSMY

-498 RDLCYYQLLT
+498 RDMCYYQMLI
-508 WWGGVVVI
+508 WWGGVVVV
-516 PNTGFD
+516 PKAGFE
-522 GYVDSYVS
+522 SYADPS

-535 GILQMLE
+535 SILQMLE
-542 EELLDA
+542 EELVEA
-548 IKDLDE
+548 IRNLDE
-554 KKCVAFAIN
+554 KKCVAFATN

-583 MYQQKWAAASELLQQ
+583 MYQQKWAAASNLLQK
-598 VVDKNIYSMEKVPT
+598 VVDKSIYPIEKVPT

-625 NFSNGSRA
+625 MVGNESRA
-633 SRVNVDGSPEDVVP
+633 SRVYVDGSPEDVVP

-674 ISEVGNINGISGTNV
+674 ISEVDNVNGISGTSV

-720 GLEKYQLLLP
+720 GLEKNQLLLP
-730 IPQNEINANPNLTQ
+730 IPQNEINMNPNMTQ

>member
-133 LSHLKYQRVMDLVS
+133 LSHLKYQRVMDLVA

-274 DGDGTAG
+274 DGDGIAG
-281 NEIAPENHPVSLEA
+281 NEIAPENHPVSLET

-315 PVYLERPSI
+315 PVYLERPSFSEI
-324 SGDDISNLTPV
+324 ENYPSVSVSGT
-335 WGMEIY
+335 EIY
-341 ETGSGSE
+341 ETGSGNE
-348 PSINYTKELNNNI
+348 PCINYTKELNNNI

-368 ASFRKEQTA
+368 ASFRKEQA
-377 SIPLYDGMGN
+377 VSIPLYDGMGN
-387 VVASLSLTQ
+387 EVACLNLTQ

-409 GSEGIS
+409 GSVGIS

-421 RSLSEAVTLEA
+421 RSLSEAVTREA
-432 GINYCYTKIINNP
+432 GMNYRYTKIINDP
-445 RLVAPSL
+445 RF
-452 VAPISSSEP
+452 VAPIRSSET
-461 NIRNCWIDS
+461 NIHNCWIDS

-554 KKCVAFAIN
+554 KKCVAFATN

-583 MYQQKWAAASELLQQ
+583 MYQQKWAAASNLLQQ

-625 NFSNGSRA
+625 KFGIGSRA
-633 SRVNVDGSPEDVVP
+633 SRVNVDGSPEEVVP

-674 ISEVGNINGISGTNV
+674 ISEVDNVNGISGTSV

-730 IPQNEINANPNLTQ
+730 IPQDEINANPSLNQ

>member
-53 AIQMQPLDAD
+53 AIQMQPLDAE

-133 LSHLKYQRVMDLVS
+133 LSHLKYQRVMDLVA

-232 QIRKDMFSLESKLP
+232 QIRKDMFSLKSKLP

-281 NEIAPENHPVSLEA
+281 NEIAPENHPVRLET

-324 SGDDISNLTPV
+324 PGDDIYDNSTSV
-335 WGMEIY
+335 SGMEIY
-341 ETGSGSE
+341 ETGSE
-348 PSINYTKELNNNI
+348 PCINYTKELNNNI

-368 ASFRKEQTA
+368 ASFRKEQA
-377 SIPLYDGMGN
+377 VSIPLYDGMGN
-387 VVASLSLTQ
+387 VVASLNLTQ

-409 GSEGIS
+409 GSDGIR
-415 LVSDFM
+415 LVSGLM
-421 RSLSEAVTLEA
+421 ERLANAVTLEA
-432 GINYCYTKIINNP
+432 QMNYRYTKIINDP
-445 RLVAPSL
+445 HF

-461 NIRNCWIDS
+461 NINNCWRYS
-470 YQALNMIARLY
+470 YQALNRIAMLY

-498 RDLCYYQLLT
+498 RDLCYYQMLI
-508 WWGGVVVI
+508 WWGGVVVV
-516 PNTGFD
+516 PNAGFE
-522 GYVDSYVS
+522 SYADPS

-535 GILQMLE
+535 SILQMLE
-542 EELLDA
+542 EELVEA
-548 IKDLDE
+548 IRNLDE
-554 KKCVAFAIN
+554 NKCVAFATN

-583 MYQQKWAAASELLQQ
+583 MYQQKWAAASNLLQK
-598 VVDKNIYSMEKVPT
+598 VVDKSIYPIEKVPT

-625 NFSNGSRA
+625 MVGNESRA
-633 SRVNVDGSPEDVVP
+633 SRVYVDGSPEDVVP

-674 ISEVGNINGISGTNV
+674 ISEVDNVNGISGTSV

-711 RNGLAMKEL
+711 RNGLAIKEL

-730 IPQNEINANPNLTQ
+730 IPQNEINMNPNMTQ

>member
-133 LSHLKYQRVMDLVS
+133 LAHLKYQRVMDLVA

-263 AVKNLIYYFDW
+263 AVKNLIYFFDW

-281 NEIAPENHPVSLEA
+281 NEIAPENHPVSLET

-324 SGDDISNLTPV
+324 PGDDIYDNSTSVL
-335 WGMEIY
+335 GMKIY

-348 PSINYTKELNNNI
+348 PCINYSKELNNNI

-368 ASFRKEQTA
+368 ASFRKEQA
-377 SIPLYDGMGN
+377 VSIPLYDGMGN
-387 VVASLSLTQ
+387 VVARLNLTQ

-409 GSEGIS
+409 GSDGIS

-421 RSLSEAVTLEA
+421 RSLSETVTLEA

-445 RLVAPSL
+445 RLVAP
-452 VAPISSSEP
+452 ISSFNENLINYWSNEY
-461 NIRNCWIDS
+461 S
-470 YQALNMIARLY
+470 SLNLIAYLY
-481 RADAMY
+481 RADSMY

-498 RDLCYYQLLT
+498 RDMCYYQMLI
-508 WWGGVVVI
+508 WWGGVVVV
-516 PNTGFD
+516 PNAGFE
-522 GYVDSYVS
+522 SYADPS

-535 GILQMLE
+535 SILQMLE
-542 EELLDA
+542 EELVEA
-548 IKDLDE
+548 IRNLDE
-554 KKCVAFAIN
+554 KKCVAFATN

-583 MYQQKWAAASELLQQ
+583 MYQQKWAAASNLLQK
-598 VVDKNIYSMEKVPT
+598 VVDKSIYPIEKVPT

-625 NFSNGSRA
+625 MVGNESRA
-633 SRVNVDGSPEDVVP
+633 SRVYVDGSPEDVVP

-674 ISEVGNINGISGTNV
+674 ISEVDNVNGISGTSV
-689 SVEGIKQLRK
+689 SVEGINQLRK

-711 RNGLAMKEL
+711 RNGLAIKEL

-730 IPQNEINANPNLTQ
+730 IPQNEINMNPNMTQ

>member
-133 LSHLKYQRVMDLVS
+133 LSHLKYQRVMDLVA

-281 NEIAPENHPVSLEA
+281 NEIAPENHPVSLET
-295 NNINV
+295 NTINV

-305 SYEVKVNTTV
+305 SYEVKVNTIV
-315 PVYLERPSI
+315 PVYLERPSF
-324 SGDDISNLTPV
+324 SGDDIYDNTTPV
-335 WGMEIY
+335 LEIGIY
-341 ETGSGSE
+341 ETGSGNE
-348 PSINYTKELNNNI
+348 PCINYTKELNNNI

-368 ASFRKEQTA
+368 ASFRKKQA
-377 SIPLYDGMGN
+377 VSIPLYDGMGN
-387 VVASLSLTQ
+387 VVARLNLTQ

-409 GSEGIS
+409 GSDGIS
-415 LVSDFM
+415 CVSEFM
-421 RSLSEAVTLEA
+421 KSLANAVTLEA
-432 GINYCYTKIINNP
+432 QMNYRYTKIIND
-445 RLVAPSL
+445 PSF
-452 VAPISSSEP
+452 VAPIRSSES
-461 NIRNCWIDS
+461 NIHNCYINS

-498 RDLCYYQLLT
+498 RDMCYYQMLI
-508 WWGGVVVI
+508 WWGGVVVV
-516 PNTGFD
+516 PNAGFE
-522 GYVDSYVS
+522 GYADSYVP

-535 GILQMLE
+535 SILQMLE
-542 EELLDA
+542 EELVEA
-548 IKDLDE
+548 IRNLDE
-554 KKCVAFAIN
+554 KKCVAFATN

-583 MYQQKWAAASELLQQ
+583 MYQQKWAAASNLLQQ

-625 NFSNGSRA
+625 KVGNESRD
-633 SRVNVDGSPEDVVP
+633 SRVNVDGSPEKVVP

-674 ISEVGNINGISGTNV
+674 ISEVDNVNGISGTSV

-730 IPQNEINANPNLTQ
+730 IPQDEINANPSLNQ

>member
-19 MLQSCSSNDDL
+19 MIQSCSSNDEL

-133 LSHLKYQRVMDLVS
+133 LSHLKYQRVMGLVA

-305 SYEVKVNTTV
+305 SYEIKVNTTV
-315 PVYLERPSI
+315 PVYLERPSFSEI
-324 SGDDISNLTPV
+324 ENYPSVSVSGM
-335 WGMEIY
+335 GIY

-348 PSINYTKELNNNI
+348 PCINYTKELNNNI

-368 ASFRKEQTA
+368 ASFRKEQA
-377 SIPLYDGMGN
+377 VSIPLYDGMGN

-432 GINYCYTKIINNP
+432 GINYRYTKIINDP
-445 RLVAPSL
+445 RF
-452 VAPISSSEP
+452 VAPIRSSEP
-461 NIRNCWIDS
+461 NIHNCWIDS

-554 KKCVAFAIN
+554 KKCVAFATN

-598 VVDKNIYSMEKVPT
+598 VVDKNIYSMEKVTT

-625 NFSNGSRA
+625 KFGNGSRA

-730 IPQNEINANPNLTQ
+730 IPQNELMVNPNLTQ

>member
-133 LSHLKYQRVMDLVS
+133 LSHLKYQRVMDLVA

-281 NEIAPENHPVSLEA
+281 NEIAPENHPVSLET

-315 PVYLERPSI
+315 PVYLERPSFSEI
-324 SGDDISNLTPV
+324 ENYPSVSVSGT
-335 WGMEIY
+335 EIY
-341 ETGSGSE
+341 ETGSGNE
-348 PSINYTKELNNNI
+348 PCINYTKELNNNI

-368 ASFRKEQTA
+368 ASFRKEQA
-377 SIPLYDGMGN
+377 VSIPLYDGMGN
-387 VVASLSLTQ
+387 EVACLNLTQ

-409 GSEGIS
+409 GSVGIS

-432 GINYCYTKIINNP
+432 GMNYRYTKIINDS
-445 RLVAPSL
+445 RF
-452 VAPISSSEP
+452 VAPIRSSEP
-461 NIRNCWIDS
+461 NIHNCWINS

-481 RADAMY
+481 RVDSMY

-498 RDLCYYQLLT
+498 RDLCYYQMLT

-516 PNTGFD
+516 PNIGFD

-554 KKCVAFAIN
+554 KKCVAFATN

-583 MYQQKWAAASELLQQ
+583 MYQQKWAAASNLLQQ

-625 NFSNGSRA
+625 KFGIGSRA
-633 SRVNVDGSPEDVVP
+633 SRVNVDGSPEEVVP

-730 IPQNEINANPNLTQ
+730 IPQNELMGNPNLNQ

>member
-133 LSHLKYQRVMDLVS
+133 LSHLKYQRVMDLVA

-263 AVKNLIYYFDW
+263 AVKNLIYFFDW

-281 NEIAPENHPVSLEA
+281 NEIAPENHPVSLET

-324 SGDDISNLTPV
+324 PGDDIYDNSTSVL
-335 WGMEIY
+335 GMKIY

-348 PSINYTKELNNNI
+348 PCINYSKELNNNI

-368 ASFRKEQTA
+368 ASFRKEQA
-377 SIPLYDGMGN
+377 VSIPLYDGVGN
-387 VVASLSLTQ
+387 VVARLNLTQ

-409 GSEGIS
+409 GSDGIS

-445 RLVAPSL
+445 RLVAP
-452 VAPISSSEP
+452 ISSFNENLINYWSNEY
-461 NIRNCWIDS
+461 S
-470 YQALNMIARLY
+470 SLNLIAYLY
-481 RADAMY
+481 RADSMY

-498 RDLCYYQLLT
+498 RDMCYYQMLI
-508 WWGGVVVI
+508 WWGGVVVV
-516 PNTGFD
+516 PNAGFE
-522 GYVDSYVS
+522 SYADPS

-535 GILQMLE
+535 SILQMLE
-542 EELLDA
+542 EELVEA
-548 IKDLDE
+548 IRNLDE
-554 KKCVAFAIN
+554 KKCVAFATN

-583 MYQQKWAAASELLQQ
+583 MYQQKWAAASNLLQK
-598 VVDKNIYSMEKVPT
+598 VVDKSIYPIEKVPT

-625 NFSNGSRA
+625 MVGNESRA
-633 SRVNVDGSPEDVVP
+633 SRVYVDGSPEDVVP

-674 ISEVGNINGISGTNV
+674 ISEVDNVNGISGTSV

-711 RNGLAMKEL
+711 RNGLAIKEL

-730 IPQNEINANPNLTQ
+730 IPQNEINMNPNMTQ

>member
-133 LSHLKYQRVMDLVS
+133 LSHLKYQRVMDLVA

-281 NEIAPENHPVSLEA
+281 NEIAPENHPVSLET

-324 SGDDISNLTPV
+324 PGDDIYDNSTSVL
-335 WGMEIY
+335 GMKIY

-348 PSINYTKELNNNI
+348 PCINYSKELNNNI

-368 ASFRKEQTA
+368 ASFRKEQA
-377 SIPLYDGMGN
+377 VSIPLYDGMGN
-387 VVASLSLTQ
+387 VVARLNLTQ
-396 QANPNAEIIVPRL
+396 QANPNAEIIVHRL
-409 GSEGIS
+409 GSDGIS
-415 LVSDFM
+415 CVSEFM
-421 RSLSEAVTLEA
+421 KSLANAVTLEA
-432 GINYCYTKIINNP
+432 QMNYRYTKIIND
-445 RLVAPSL
+445 PSF
-452 VAPISSSEP
+452 VAPIRSSES
-461 NIRNCWIDS
+461 NIHNCYINS

-498 RDLCYYQLLT
+498 RDMCYYQMLI
-508 WWGGVVVI
+508 WWGGVVVV
-516 PNTGFD
+516 PNAGFE
-522 GYVDSYVS
+522 GYADSYVP

-535 GILQMLE
+535 SILQMLE
-542 EELLDA
+542 EELVEA
-548 IKDLDE
+548 IRNLDE
-554 KKCVAFAIN
+554 KKCVAFATN

-583 MYQQKWAAASELLQQ
+583 MYQQKWAAASNLLQQ

-625 NFSNGSRA
+625 KVGNESRD
-633 SRVNVDGSPEDVVP
+633 SRVNVDGSPEKVVP

-674 ISEVGNINGISGTNV
+674 ISEVDNVNGISGTSV

-730 IPQNEINANPNLTQ
+730 IPQDEINANPSLNQ

>member
-133 LSHLKYQRVMDLVS
+133 LSHLKYQRVMDLVA

-281 NEIAPENHPVSLEA
+281 NEIAPENHPVSLET

-324 SGDDISNLTPV
+324 PGDDIYDNSTSVL
-335 WGMEIY
+335 GMKIY

-348 PSINYTKELNNNI
+348 PCINYSKELNNNI

-368 ASFRKEQTA
+368 ASFRKEQA
-377 SIPLYDGMGN
+377 VSIPLYDGMGN
-387 VVASLSLTQ
+387 VVARLNLTQ

-409 GSEGIS
+409 GSDGIS

-421 RSLSEAVTLEA
+421 RSLSETVTLEA

-445 RLVAPSL
+445 RLVAP
-452 VAPISSSEP
+452 ISSFNENLINYWSNEY
-461 NIRNCWIDS
+461 S
-470 YQALNMIARLY
+470 SLNLIAYLY
-481 RADAMY
+481 RADSMY

-498 RDLCYYQLLT
+498 RDMCYYQMLI
-508 WWGGVVVI
+508 WWGGVVVV
-516 PNTGFD
+516 PNAGFE
-522 GYVDSYVS
+522 SYADPS

-535 GILQMLE
+535 SILQMLE
-542 EELLDA
+542 EELVEA
-548 IKDLDE
+548 IRNLDE
-554 KKCVAFAIN
+554 KKCVAFATN

-583 MYQQKWAAASELLQQ
+583 MYQQKWAAASNLLQK
-598 VVDKNIYSMEKVPT
+598 VVDKSIYPIEKVPT

-625 NFSNGSRA
+625 MVGNESRA
-633 SRVNVDGSPEDVVP
+633 SRVYVDGSPEDVVP

-674 ISEVGNINGISGTNV
+674 ISEVDNVNGISGTSV

-711 RNGLAMKEL
+711 RNGLAIKEL

-730 IPQNEINANPNLTQ
+730 IPENAIDMNPNLTQ